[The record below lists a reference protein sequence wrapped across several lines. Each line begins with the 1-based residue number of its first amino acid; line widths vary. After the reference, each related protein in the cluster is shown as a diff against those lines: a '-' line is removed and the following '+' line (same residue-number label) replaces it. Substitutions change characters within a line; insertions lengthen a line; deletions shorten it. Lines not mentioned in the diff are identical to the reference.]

1 MMQRALH
8 NLLGNAMHH
17 IGGDGIFLLR
27 ASKVSEG
34 VRVEV
39 EDHGPGICA
48 EDLPYIFDRYY
59 RSRSDA
65 GKQGTGLGL
74 SITKAIFQ
82 QHGFRFGVQ
91 STLGKGTTFW
101 FIATDTK

>member
-1 MMQRALH
+1 MV
-8 NLLGNAMHH
+8 
-17 IGGDGIFLLR
+17 
-27 ASKVSEG
+27 ASKS
-34 VRVEV
+34 RYFRAN
-39 EDHGPGICA
+39 PIS
-48 EDLPYIFDRYY
+48 PRIFDRYY

>member
-1 MMQRALH
+1 MYKRQ
-8 NLLGNAMHH
+8 
-17 IGGDGIFLLR
+17 
-27 ASKVSEG
+27 
-34 VRVEV
+34 
-39 EDHGPGICA
+39 
-48 EDLPYIFDRYY
+48 Y

-101 FIATDTK
+101 FIAKDTK